1 MRRIGDA
8 SFFRIVDQLFGAGA
22 TPLNAA
28 RWTIDGV
35 DWRRERHNYSGDS
48 HGFTV
53 EVTTGTSARKPS
65 WNLIIVKEYWRKA
78 EAGEGFK
85 NSSMGP
91 GHVGASCGCRCVAQ
105 APGTDFRSIGPA
117 TDIRKIGP
125 EKSTEGSPAK
135 KAEAAEA
142 GGATILIQIN
152 DSAH

>member
-8 SFFRIVDQLFGAGA
+8 SFFRIVDRLFGAGA

-85 NSSMGP
+85 TLQW
-91 GHVGASCGCRCVAQ
+91 AQ
-105 APGTDFRSIGPA
+105 VTSGRRADVDAWLR
-117 TDIRKIGP
+117 RQ
-125 EKSTEGSPAK
+125 ER
-135 KAEAAEA
+135 
-142 GGATILIQIN
+142 IL
-152 DSAH
+152 DR